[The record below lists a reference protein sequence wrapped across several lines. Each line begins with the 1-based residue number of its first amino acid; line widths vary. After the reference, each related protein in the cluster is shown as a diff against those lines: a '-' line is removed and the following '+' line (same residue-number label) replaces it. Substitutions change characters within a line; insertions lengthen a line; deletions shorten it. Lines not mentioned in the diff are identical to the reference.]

1 MDEEALVEAVRGFPS
16 LWQPSS
22 KSYKDV
28 IAKENAWKLV
38 AMQVN
43 TFSTVAT
50 HSIDYTSSEV
60 MDNDICR

>member
-38 AMQVN
+38 ATQVN

-50 HSIDYTSSEV
+50 SHTA
-60 MDNDICR
+60 